1 MDDEL
6 AQEDS
11 DIVGDINKHT
21 SGTEFYGTSSN
32 FVLLNQ
38 LFSHARLHASSANF
52 RAVSGNESSTHEQ
65 SNRNST
71 ESGQPAL
78 DVTSGLRSSKPHAK
92 SLSHLGDSRLSIVN
106 LLYNDEAMLP
116 PSRPKTPQM
125 TDKGKQVSLNADS
138 VPESDHRDKVGRPG
152 LPHVKRVTTPQ
163 ISHSSLHHPRPRS
176 PSNPV
181 RQSKTSTRFVDQVRK
196 IPQPADLRLEKE
208 YIRIFFNNLHHLHP
222 MLLVDE
228 FRSRCQA
235 EVWSRPH
242 SAEPRRDRMHFLALY
257 NIVIAVGALIA
268 GPESLQGFERELG
281 VPVGTVDANP
291 LALSKSSL
299 VLSKTYFQ
307 KTKALLGDIF
317 EVCSLESAQ
326 TLFYIVSPELRLTSI
341 G

>member
-1 MDDEL
+1 VDDEL
-6 AQEDS
+6 VQEDS

-38 LFSHARLHASSANF
+38 LFSHARLHASSANY
-52 RAVSGNESSTHEQ
+52 RAVSDNGASTHEQ
-65 SNRNST
+65 LNRNST

-78 DVTSGLRSSKPHAK
+78 DVTSGSRSSGSHAK

-138 VPESDHRDKVGRPG
+138 VPESDHREKFVRQG
-152 LPHVKRVTTPQ
+152 LPQVKRVTNPQ
-163 ISHSSLHHPRPRS
+163 ISHSSLHPRPRS

-181 RQSKTSTRFVDQVRK
+181 RQNKMSTRFVDQIRK
-196 IPQPADLRLEKE
+196 IPQTPDLRLEKE

-235 EVWSRPH
+235 EVWSRSH

-268 GPESLQGFERELG
+268 GPESLQGFECELG
-281 VPVGTVDANP
+281 VPLGTADANP
-291 LALSKSSL
+291 LSLSKSSL